1 MHSTDIER
9 WISMSDSTIDILD
22 RSRQT
27 IREWEQSVREQVRRA
42 EQAEKAEFERDA
54 KKLLEWYKLA
64 QQ

>member
-42 EQAEKAEFERDA
+42 EQAEKAELERDA